1 MNLFTRSGQVYLNL
15 RELVRMAKL
24 SKQKL
29 KAVVKE
35 CLVEL
40 LQEGLTSQAPVHTSL
55 ASRRE
60 QLAKHNSSKRSP
72 ALDNIS
78 FGNKP
83 EAKNTNFE
91 KNISEAVS
99 GLTDDPIMASIFSE
113 TAKTTLQEQIKAEGR
128 SAPASGQGDV
138 AARTM
143 AASDPSNVF
152 GEASEK
158 WASLA
163 FSD

>member
-1 MNLFTRSGQVYLNL
+1 
-15 RELVRMAKL
+15 MAKL

-40 LQEGLTSQAPVHTSL
+40 LQEGLTSHAPVDASL
-55 ASRRE
+55 SRRRE
-60 QLAKHNSSKRSP
+60 QLAKHKTSKRSA

-78 FGNKP
+78 FGNKQ
-83 EAKNTNFE
+83 EAKNSSFE
-91 KNISEAVS
+91 KNITEAVS

-128 SAPASGQGDV
+128 SVPASGQGDV

-143 AASDPSNVF
+143 AANDPSSVF

-163 FSD
+163 FPD